1 MNPMKK
7 IVVLLSIALIMINC
21 DSANRKNEPVV
32 QAFVDSLTN
41 VIKPLNNSA
50 SLAYWEATASG
61 KDEFYDQYA
70 EASLNLATVYSNAV
84 DFEKLKTYKSYNLKN
99 PLLARQVEILFYR
112 YLTKQVDT
120 TLLRQITE
128 LQTNIEARFNKFRGE
143 INGREVTGN
152 DIKDILGNSVDLNL
166 RRKAWEASKQVAPL
180 VENDL
185 LALVRLRNQVAQ
197 RLGFENYQQMS
208 LITDEQDP
216 AEIDRIFNEL
226 DLATQ
231 EPFRLEKNLIDS
243 VLAVRFK
250 LKPEE
255 LRPWHYSDP
264 FFQEVQVVTDVNL
277 DQFYESKDV
286 VKLAESFYAGIG
298 LDVSGILS
306 RSDLYERPGKY
317 PHAYCTDIDREG
329 DVRIME
335 NVRNNENWMATTL
348 HELGHAV
355 YAAGIDR
362 QLPYLLR
369 EEAHSFTT
377 EGVAMFFERLSKN
390 PEWMQ
395 AMLNLRADERANIRQ
410 ATANMFK
417 MEKLIFARWS
427 LVMYNF
433 EKELYADPYQDLN
446 ELWWNLVEKYQMIK
460 RPEGRN
466 QPDWASKIHICSY
479 PIYYHNYQL
488 GGLFAAQLL
497 NTIARN
503 EGVKD
508 IAEIDFVNNREVGNY
523 LKTNV
528 FSVGKKYRWDEM
540 IVRATGEKLTAKY
553 FVAQL

>member
-1 MNPMKK
+1 MKK
-7 IVVLLSIALIMINC
+7 IFLMLFLAVLLMQCENQTQKSNLAAQNL
-21 DSANRKNEPVV
+21 
-32 QAFVDSLTN
+32 VDSLTN
-41 VIKPLNNSA
+41 VIRPLNTAA
-50 SLAYWEATASG
+50 SLAYWEATTSG
-61 KDEFYDQYA
+61 RDEYYDQYA
-70 EASLNLATVYSNAV
+70 AASLELATVYSDRA
-84 DFEKLKTYKSYNLKN
+84 DFEKLKKFRAMNLKN
-99 PLLARQVEILFYR
+99 QLLARQVEILYYR
-112 YLTKQVDT
+112 YLAKQTDT

-128 LQTNIEARFNKFRGE
+128 LQTKVEARFNKFRGK

-152 DIKDILGNSVDLNL
+152 DIKDILSNSNDLNL
-166 RRKAWEASKQVAPL
+166 RRQAWEASKQVAPL
-180 VENDL
+180 VETDIIE
-185 LALVRLRNQVAQ
+185 LVRLRNQAAQ
-197 RLGFENYQQMS
+197 KLGFENYQQMS

-231 EPFRLEKNLIDS
+231 EPFRHEKSLIDS
-243 VLAVRFK
+243 VLSERFNIK
-250 LKPEE
+250 TGE

-264 FFQEVQVVTDVNL
+264 FFQEVQAVNEVNL
-277 DQFYESKDV
+277 DRYYEDQDV
-286 VKLAESFYAGIG
+286 VKLAETFYAGIG
-298 LDVSGILS
+298 LDVSGILA

-317 PHAYCTDIDREG
+317 PHAFCTDIDREG

-335 NVRNNENWMATTL
+335 NVRNNESWMATTL

-355 YAAGIDR
+355 CSAGIDR

-390 PEWMQ
+390 PDWMQ
-395 AMLNLRADERANIRQ
+395 AMLNLGADEKANIRQ
-410 ATANMFK
+410 ATADLLR

-433 EKELYADPYQDLN
+433 EKELYADPNQDLN
-446 ELWWNLVEKYQMIK
+446 VLWWNLVEKYQMIK
-460 RPEGRN
+460 RPEERN

-479 PIYYHNYQL
+479 PVYYHNYQL
-488 GGLFAAQLL
+488 GGLLVAQMLHAMAH
-497 NTIARN
+497 NQD
-503 EGVKD
+503 VKD
-508 IAEIDFVNNREVGNY
+508 ISEINFVNNLEVGNY

-553 FVAQL
+553 FVEQL

>member
-1 MNPMKK
+1 MKK
-7 IVVLLSIALIMINC
+7 IVITLTLVSLLMNC
-21 DSANRKNEPVV
+21 DGPNKKNE
-32 QAFVDSLTN
+32 QAAQVFLDSLTN
-41 VIKPLNNSA
+41 VIRPLNTAA

-61 KDEFYDQYA
+61 QDEFYDRYA
-70 EASLNLATVYSNAV
+70 NASLELATVYSNPA
-84 DFEKLKTYKSYNLKN
+84 DFERLKAFRAGNLRN

-112 YLTKQVDT
+112 YLSKQIDT

-128 LQTNIEARFNKFRGE
+128 MQTNVEARFNKFRGK
-143 INGREVTGN
+143 IDGREVTGN
-152 DIKDILGNSVDLNL
+152 DIKDILVASNDINQ

-180 VENDL
+180 VAADML
-185 LALVRLRNQVAQ
+185 TLVRLRNQAAQ
-197 RLGFENYQQMS
+197 KLGFDNFQQMA

-216 AEIDRIFNEL
+216 AEIDRIFTEL
-226 DLATQ
+226 DAATQ
-231 EPFRLEKNLIDS
+231 EPFRLEKAGIDS
-243 VLAVRFK
+243 VLAKRFK
-250 LKPEE
+250 IKPEE
-255 LRPWHYSDP
+255 LRPWHYADP
-264 FFQEVQVVTDVNL
+264 FFQEVQAVTEINL
-277 DQFYESKDV
+277 DQYYEKQDV
-286 VKLAESFYAGIG
+286 VKLAGTFYAGIG

-306 RSDLYERPGKY
+306 KSDLYERPGKY
-317 PHAYCTDIDREG
+317 PHAYCTDIDRAG

-369 EEAHSFTT
+369 EEAHSFAT
-377 EGVAMFFERLSKN
+377 EGIAMFFERLSKN

-395 AMLNLRADERANIRQ
+395 SMLNLSAGEEVNIRET
-410 ATANMFK
+410 TANMLR

-433 EKELYADPYQDLN
+433 EKELYADPNQDLN
-446 ELWWNLVEKYQMIK
+446 ELWWSLVEKYQMIK

-488 GGLFAAQLL
+488 GGLFVAQLL

-503 EGVKD
+503 QEVAD
-508 IAEIDFVNNREVGNY
+508 LNAIRFANNPEIGDY
-523 LKTNV
+523 LKANI

-553 FVAQL
+553 FVTQL